1 MKDSITRIVAFLS
14 AITLLVSCHSEDK
27 TNDKAAYMKAFADT
41 YGVIRWFYPGDE
53 AQTVDWNALAVYGVH
68 RIEQVNSNE
77 ELQSALQ
84 DIFYPIAS
92 GVAITTDAKY
102 DTRQIT
108 PENSVGMKEIA
119 WQHSGVDLG
128 KWSNSYVSKRTYRD
142 FDSQGINRLAFE
154 FEQPAANYIG
164 KELIFE
170 VDIDNLTSST
180 LKVYAKISLDDNG
193 ADEYINFCEYS
204 PYNETDSSIK
214 KIIKVGG
221 EDSNKLLRIGI
232 YTTGVG
238 EFRVNYCRLNN
249 SDLLADSFIR
259 NYTVYNYSNQG
270 REVKTKDL
278 LYEEHSHI
286 GEVKSLEVIDG
297 LYVHVPLAL
306 YGSDEYTY
314 PVSDK
319 TIVKPNYV
327 ASVDAA
333 SERDMMLAD
342 IVVTW
347 NVINYF
353 HPYLSDEVNDWGAC
367 LLSAINEVYQS
378 DRYSLDPLR
387 RMMANVKDAHFV
399 ANSPRENKDYNF
411 LPIRVHRD
419 GNHIIVTNSL
429 DKAILPG
436 DEIIQVNGGS
446 AIDRYIECEELVSG
460 SPQYKSHIAEQ
471 IWLRENAPKAE
482 IALERNGKHHSIII
496 SSIDRGKFISDL
508 IANNNIKQSRWL
520 NQDTLYLNTRA
531 SSLAEIIELLK
542 PRKKEQTVLIDIR
555 DGSSF
560 MLMNILPYIADER
573 DLKSFRE
580 CISQTPMV
588 YKPETPSI
596 NDTLDDVE
604 IPSLQYNNIFI
615 TGPMNYSHDEE
626 VVDYALYCGIAKT
639 AGAAT
644 AGCNGRVNRISLPS
658 EGFVNFTG
666 RKVFSNLG
674 KRGYYYGRGIPATEN
689 IDLMECN

>member
-41 YGVIRWFYPGDE
+41 YGVIRWFYPGDK
-53 AQTVDWNALAVYGVH
+53 AQTVDWNALALYGVH
-68 RIEQVNSNE
+68 KIEQVNSDA

-92 GVAITTDAKY
+92 GVAITTDREY
-102 DTRQIT
+102 DIRQIT
-108 PENSVGMKEIA
+108 PESSVGMKEIA

-154 FEQPAANYIG
+154 FEQPAADYIG
-164 KELIFE
+164 NELLIE
-170 VDIDNLTSST
+170 VEIENLTPST
-180 LKVYAKISLDDNG
+180 LNVYAKVSLDDNG

-204 PYNETDSSIK
+204 SQYEANSAIR
-214 KIIKVGG
+214 KIIRVGCG
-221 EDSNKLLRIGI
+221 DSNKLFRVGI

-238 EFRVNYCRLNN
+238 EFKVNKCLLNG
-249 SDLLADSFIR
+249 SDMLANSFIR
-259 NYTVYNYSNQG
+259 NYTVYDYSSHG
-270 REVKTKDL
+270 YVVSTKDL
-278 LYEEHSHI
+278 LFEEHSHI
-286 GEVKSLEVIDG
+286 GDIKSIEVIDG

-306 YGSDEYTY
+306 YGNDEYTY
-314 PVSDK
+314 PLSDD
-319 TIVKPNYV
+319 TIILPDYQ
-327 ASVDAA
+327 ASADDAT
-333 SERDMMLAD
+333 ERDMMLAD
-342 IVVTW
+342 LIVTW

-353 HPYLSDEVNDWGAC
+353 HPYLSDMVNDWNFC
-367 LLSAINEVYQS
+367 LLSAINEVFES
-378 DRYSLDPLR
+378 ERYSLDPLR

-399 ANSPRENKDYNF
+399 ANSPREVKDYNF
-411 LPIRVHRD
+411 LPIRVRRE
-419 GNHIIVTNSL
+419 GNSVIVNKSI
-429 DKAILPG
+429 DKAIFPG
-436 DEIIQVNGGS
+436 DEILHIEGNS
-446 AIDRYIECEELVSG
+446 AIERYNECEELVSG

-471 IWLRENAPKAE
+471 IWLREYAPEVE
-482 IALERNGKHHSIII
+482 IILERNGEHHSVII
-496 SSIDRGKFISDL
+496 SSIDRSKFINYL
-508 IANNNIKQSRWL
+508 MANGEIKQSGWL
-520 NQDTLYLNTRA
+520 NQDMLYLNTRA
-531 SSLAEIIELLK
+531 SSLAEIIALLK
-542 PRKKEQTVLIDIR
+542 PRKREQTVLIDIR

-573 DLKSFRE
+573 DLLPFRRG
-580 CISQTPMV
+580 ISQTPLV

-596 NDTLDDVE
+596 AETLENVE

-644 AGCNGRVNRISLPS
+644 AGCNGRVNRIPLPS
-658 EGFVNFTG
+658 EGFVCFTG

-674 KRGYYYGRGIPATEN
+674 KRGYYYGKGIPVIEN
-689 IDLMECN
+689 CDLIECY